1 MACPIVVTVGADL
14 RGLREKG
21 LLNRG
26 EREKGG
32 SSQTFWTAFGVNRAE
47 HPPSVRAPQ
56 QMAPAR
62 PSRGCRF
69 VQTPSQQG
77 GGSRVGGRRLRHA
90 RQHSSPTSSA
100 PAKHRDRL
108 LTVTPD
114 PGATH
119 ARTPRCPLRS
129 CLYMSTTAA
138 LTPSCAFCAY
148 LAGLIH
154 QRYIR
159 TSPRYKITKH
169 VSWTGYMRDTI

>member
-1 MACPIVVTVGADL
+1 M
-14 RGLREKG
+14 
-21 LLNRG
+21 
-26 EREKGG
+26 
-32 SSQTFWTAFGVNRAE
+32 
-47 HPPSVRAPQ
+47 PSVRAPQ

-90 RQHSSPTSSA
+90 RHSSPTSSA

-129 CLYMSTTAA
+129 CLYMSTTARA
-138 LTPSCAFCAY
+138 DPVLCASAY
-148 LAGLIH
+148 LLSPGLIH

-159 TSPRYKITKH
+159 TTP
-169 VSWTGYMRDTI
+169 RDTKSRNMYLGRDTCGIQSEMHTSNVIPHKRSFKHSRHPSPFMHVRL

>member
-1 MACPIVVTVGADL
+1 M
-14 RGLREKG
+14 
-21 LLNRG
+21 
-26 EREKGG
+26 
-32 SSQTFWTAFGVNRAE
+32 
-47 HPPSVRAPQ
+47 PSVRAPQ

-90 RQHSSPTSSA
+90 RHSSPTSSA

-138 LTPSCAFCAY
+138 LTPSCAFCVI
-148 LAGLIH
+148 LTEIH

-159 TSPRYKITKH
+159 IQNHETCILDGIHAGYNLKCIPRMLSRTSGVLSIPGTLPPSYT
-169 VSWTGYMRDTI
+169 